1 MQVIIYDNG
10 INGVGII
17 TPILNDGKTIEEVA
31 AKSVP
36 NGADFEIV
44 DKSTIS
50 TAIPNELM
58 EWV

>member
-10 INGVGII
+10 VNGVGII
-17 TPILNDGKTIEEVA
+17 TPVLNNGKTIEEIA

-36 NGADFEIV
+36 TGADFEIV
-44 DKSTIS
+44 DDSTIS
-50 TAIPNELM
+50 TDIPNEFM

>member
-17 TPILNDGKTIEEVA
+17 TPVLNVGKTIEEVA
-31 AKSVP
+31 AKCVP

-44 DKSTIS
+44 DDSTIS
-50 TAIPNELM
+50 TDIPNEFM